1 MSTGIRARHQRGCAS
16 TEGGTCS
23 CTPSWQAE
31 AFDSATG
38 KKIRKT
44 FSTHAAA
51 KSWRA
56 DTMVAIRQG
65 RRRGP
70 SGITVK
76 ELGEAFVDGA
86 KDASIR
92 NRSGD
97 PFKPSVIRGYE
108 AALKNRVYPAMGHRK
123 VDTITAIDVQ
133 DFADELKADGL
144 GPSSVRNILMPLR
157 VIFRRAMR
165 RGIVGANPVSGVELD
180 AVRGKR
186 DRIATPDEAAKLIA
200 AVPLGDRPIW
210 ATAVYAGLRRGELQA
225 LRWGA
230 VNLGSGVIE
239 VRASY
244 DSVARQHLMPKSRA
258 GERRVPLPAV
268 LRDYLDAHLLSLDAT
283 PEPDD
288 LVFPGPKGNPFHDSA
303 LGKRAR
309 AAWNTAGLSP
319 ITLHECRHT
328 YASVMI
334 AAGVNAK
341 ALCTY
346 MGHANISITFDR
358 YGHLMPG
365 SEAEAAGL
373 LDRYLSGA
381 ISGAQV
387 ARA

>member
-1 MSTGIRARHQRGCAS
+1 MSTGIRARHQRSCATS
-16 TEGGTCS
+16 DGGECN
-23 CTPSWQAE
+23 CTPTWQAE
-31 AFDSATG
+31 AFDNATG

-44 FSTHAAA
+44 FTTHAAA

-70 SGITVK
+70 SGVTVK
-76 ELGEAFVDGA
+76 ELGEAFIEGA
-86 KDASIR
+86 KDGSVR

-108 AALKNRVYPAMGHRK
+108 AALKNRVYPAMGSRK

-133 DFADELKADGL
+133 DFADELKGSGL
-144 GPSSVRNILMPLR
+144 GPSSVRNTLMPLR

-186 DRIATPDEAAKLIA
+186 DRIATPEEAAALIA
-200 AVPLGDRPIW
+200 ALPVGDRPIW

-244 DSVARQHLMPKSRA
+244 DAAARQHLMPKSRA

-268 LRDYLDAHLLSLDAT
+268 LRDYLDAHLLSLDGT
-283 PEPDD
+283 PEPED
-288 LVFPGPKGNPFHDSA
+288 LVFPGPKGNPFNDSP

-309 AAWNTAGLSP
+309 AAWEKAGLTP

-373 LDRYLSGA
+373 LDAYLSGA
-381 ISGAQV
+381 TNGAQV